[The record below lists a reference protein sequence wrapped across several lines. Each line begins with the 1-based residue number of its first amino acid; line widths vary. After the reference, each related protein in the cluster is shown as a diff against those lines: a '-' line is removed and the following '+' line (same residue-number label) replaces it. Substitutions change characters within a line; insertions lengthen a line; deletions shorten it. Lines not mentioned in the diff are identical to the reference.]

1 MIFGFSGSASPDCG
15 EQDSVSVL
23 KDLLQGA
30 WINHCYRLLVLLLYM
45 IPLPSRYSFLINISS
60 HLEIV
65 ETQAALSINP
75 EIINNLDIEI
85 L

>member
-1 MIFGFSGSASPDCG
+1 
-15 EQDSVSVL
+15 
-23 KDLLQGA
+23 
-30 WINHCYRLLVLLLYM
+30 M

-85 L
+85 LWIYVKILTF